1 MLIINEKTYL
11 TRKEAME
18 KFNISSVYLK
28 TSQKYGLKS
37 YLFDDVEYFT
47 EEDKKVFD
55 ALPHFYVYIIFDG
68 SKKGEYRYGDYMFDC
83 EPFYVGKGKFDRYL
97 VHFGNSE
104 INKNNNPYKNNKI
117 RKLKTENKE
126 IIVEKY
132 FIDLSENDAFEK
144 EEMLIK
150 TIGIKQDGGP
160 LTNLTYGGDGGSQ
173 MSLESKNKMI
183 ASKKEWYKHNIHP
196 LQGKH
201 HSPETIEKFKNRKMP
216 KWSKEQKE
224 NLKKIRCKNKNKN
237 QTMQWKCIN
246 PEGKE
251 FIVYGLGE
259 FCRNNNLQQ
268 AHMFAVAKGERTHHK
283 GWKCEYYES
292 KG

>member
-1 MLIINEKTYL
+1 L
-11 TRKEAME
+11 TKKEAIE
-18 KFNISSVYLK
+18 KFGISDVYLK
-28 TSQKYGLKS
+28 TCKKYGLKS
-37 YLFDDVEYFT
+37 HFIDEVEYFT
-47 EEDKKVFD
+47 EEDKKEFD
-55 ALPHFYVYIIFDG
+55 LLPQFYVYIFFDG
-68 SKKGEYRYGDYMFDC
+68 SKKGEYRYGEYVFDYK
-83 EPFYVGKGKFDRYL
+83 PFYVGKGKFDRFSAHLNVGKNVKSY
-97 VHFGNSE
+97 NQYKTNK
-104 INKNNNPYKNNKI
+104 INKLKNEKI
-117 RKLKTENKE
+117 E

-132 FIDLSENDAFEK
+132 FIDLTEEDAFEK
-144 EEMLIK
+144 EEILIK

-160 LTNLTYGGDGGSQ
+160 LTNLTYGGVGGKQ

-183 ASKKEWYKHNIHP
+183 ASKKEWYKHNKHP

-201 HSPETIEKFKNRKMP
+201 HSAATREKMRNRIMP

-224 NLKKIRCKNKNKN
+224 NLKKVRCNNKNKT

-268 AHMFAVAKGERTHHK
+268 AHMFSVAKGDRPHHK
-283 GWKCEYYES
+283 GWKCEYYKS
-292 KG
+292 KD